1 MVEVARTSHLNRLK
15 AQITELNKNLLSEK
29 KRTSDQRKQIKRLEK
44 QKEGKIRELEQGI
57 EKYAFCFETLKKD
70 YAGNP
75 KLAMKLAG

>member
-44 QKEGKIRELEQGI
+44 QGEDMIRKLELDI
-57 EKYAFCFETLKKD
+57 E
-70 YAGNP
+70 
-75 KLAMKLAG
+75 